1 MHSRSHM
8 WSTLLYLSVSLVPV
22 DAARAKDCAKAGQ
35 ICFFP
40 GDAQTA
46 FVAPNTLTRAARV
59 ASKSG
64 GAAADRKQAWQLQ
77 LVAQLKQKS
86 LTGTVMV
93 VVYDRADPQAI
104 ANREVTALWDF
115 KTVGAKLLGVHAS
128 LDPEDGFLAGHTYL
142 FRVTQI
148 LGKREV
154 VLAEGDIKLE

>member
-1 MHSRSHM
+1 MHFRAFM

-22 DAARAKDCAKAGQ
+22 DAARVKECTKAGQ
-35 ICFFP
+35 ICFYA
-40 GDAQTA
+40 GDGQTA

-59 ASKSG
+59 ASAGG
-64 GAAADRKQAWQLQ
+64 GAKADKKQPWNLE
-77 LVAQLKQKS
+77 LVASLKQKS

-93 VVYDRADPQAI
+93 VVYDRADPQAV

-115 KTVGAKLLGVHAS
+115 KAVASKVLGVHA
-128 LDPEDGFLAGHTYL
+128 LLEQEDGFLAGHTYL
-142 FRVTQI
+142 FRITQI